1 MRLDNMILT
10 DFASAVM
17 SPVNSNG
24 EQTTRGT
31 ITFVDPDND
40 KNVEVLIDGTYGGK
54 ATAATTMVKCEVDD
68 RVMVLIKNHKA
79 TVIGNISS
87 PVLKKVTAN
96 DIEAGAVTADT
107 ISGTWFY
114 NNEKTSW
121 INLKEGKL
129 NFDNKLIWDGSTL
142 TVNGILTAGAGSMIG
157 PWHIETDR
165 IWYGNKNYGNAAGI
179 YFGTGGISI
188 GSKFKVNAAGN
199 LTVSSD
205 ADITGKITASTG
217 KIGPW
222 NIGSNGLYYD
232 SNTYIY
238 PTGIKLAS
246 GNQSGTYTFD
256 GIVLASPTASASISA
271 GSITTSYI
279 TATSGFVE
287 GNTSLVNKYARLGAA
302 NTYTGSQMVN
312 ATSGMVGVHY
322 TGKSWLGAVIHAA
335 SSGRNGV
342 WSLGYGTPANN
353 SQSGLW
359 LIFRDTDGTVKTRN
373 YVGGESYPVVST
385 SMDKQ
390 IVTTLRTTNATT
402 FAVRGQWGASGT
414 NVEWKNITSS
424 ASDPKLKKNI
434 KDTAVN
440 AIDILNKIKL
450 HSFDWKADDVH
461 WDVGFIAPE
470 LYDIDKAMA
479 VKPIDDDTAWSVNDF
494 YLLGMSVKAIQE
506 LSSKVDYLER
516 RINERSN

>member
-179 YFGTGGISI
+179 YI
-188 GSKFKVNAAGN
+188 
-199 LTVSSD
+199 LRVS
-205 ADITGKITASTG
+205 G
-217 KIGPW
+217 W
-222 NIGSNGLYYD
+222 ND
-232 SNTYIY
+232 
-238 PTGIKLAS
+238 PAH
-246 GNQSGTYTFD
+246 
-256 GIVLASPTASASISA
+256 
-271 GSITTSYI
+271 TSR
-279 TATSGFVE
+279 F
-287 GNTSLVNKYARLGAA
+287 
-302 NTYTGSQMVN
+302 
-312 ATSGMVGVHY
+312 
-322 TGKSWLGAVIHAA
+322 
-335 SSGRNGV
+335 
-342 WSLGYGTPANN
+342 
-353 SQSGLW
+353 
-359 LIFRDTDGTVKTRN
+359 
-373 YVGGESYPVVST
+373 
-385 SMDKQ
+385 
-390 IVTTLRTTNATT
+390 
-402 FAVRGQWGASGT
+402 
-414 NVEWKNITSS
+414 
-424 ASDPKLKKNI
+424 
-434 KDTAVN
+434 
-440 AIDILNKIKL
+440 
-450 HSFDWKADDVH
+450 
-461 WDVGFIAPE
+461 
-470 LYDIDKAMA
+470 
-479 VKPIDDDTAWSVNDF
+479 
-494 YLLGMSVKAIQE
+494 
-506 LSSKVDYLER
+506 
-516 RINERSN
+516 